1 MDQFSRPT
9 QEWFDGAFPAPT
21 AAQQGAWKAISAGEH
36 TLVIAP
42 TGSGKT
48 LSAFL
53 WAIDRLATREPA
65 DGPRKTSVLYV
76 SPLKA
81 LAVDVER
88 NLRSP
93 LVGVTQTAKR
103 LGLSPP
109 EITVGVRSGDTGAA
123 ARRSLQRTPPDI
135 LITTPESLYLMLTSA
150 ARETLSEVH
159 TVIVDEVHAI
169 AGSKRGAHLSLSLAR
184 LDRLT
189 ERPAQRIGLSA
200 TVRPPKEV
208 GRFLAGPAPITI
220 VSPPAPKTFDL
231 SVRVPVADMTEPDE
245 SGESDRPGS
254 IWPHVDAAIV
264 DLVLAHRSSIVFANS
279 RRLAERLTA
288 RLNESYAES
297 LGETVDLEHEV
308 PAEMGTPSDVT
319 HGGSALLARAH
330 HGSVSKEQRALIEDD
345 LKSGRLRCVV
355 ATSSLEL
362 GIDMGAVDL
371 VVQVEAPPSVAS
383 GLQRVGRAGHQVG
396 EISRGVIFPK
406 HRTDVIHCAV
416 ASTRMA
422 AGQIEELKIPA
433 HPLDVLAQQT
443 VAACALEPLDAD
455 AWFETVRG
463 TGSYAALPRSAYESV
478 LDLLSGRYPSDEFAE
493 LRPRVVWD
501 RDAGTVTGR
510 PGAQRLAVTSGG
522 AIPDRGLF
530 PVFMVGEKAS
540 RVGELD
546 EEMVY
551 ESRVGDV
558 FALGATSW
566 RIEEITHDRVL
577 VTPAFGLPGRLPFWH
592 GDSLGR
598 PAELGAALGEFVRTA
613 GRAVER
619 APAAQLDT
627 LIRAA
632 ADPHT
637 AFGPNHTVEQ
647 GMTAAGP
654 GQRGETGVDPGQGV
668 TTEAVSD
675 RPRGDQHGDEQ
686 DTPETASAQRPRTS
700 GNAGRNVESDQRKGS
715 IRDTEAGTAPD
726 FEEPNKYGAG
736 EHISAGSAPGRE
748 RDDAQGH
755 PPGGRRRRDEP
766 RAAEQSNGSAP
777 GASARA
783 AAAARPATRGQRRAP
798 GAKSAGSDLAEL
810 EQVVHAAGLDDFAT
824 ANLVS
829 LLADQRQATGHLPT
843 DRTLLVERFRD
854 ELGDWR
860 LILHSPY
867 GLPVHAPWALAVGSR
882 LRERF
887 GVDAAPTASDDGI
900 VVRLPDTTDD
910 PPGAELF
917 VFEPDE
923 IDELVTEQVGSSALF
938 ASRFRECAARALLLP
953 RRDPGRRA
961 PLWQQR
967 QRAAQLLDVARKFP
981 DFPILLETVR
991 ECLQDVYDLAAL
1003 RDLLSSVARRKLR
1016 LVEVETAAPSPFA
1029 NALLFDYIGQFIYE
1043 GDSPLAERR
1052 AAALSLDSSLLGEL
1066 LGRVELRELLDADVL
1081 EQTEREL
1088 QRLTPE
1094 RLARDA
1100 EGLADLLRLLGPLT
1114 AAEAARRC
1122 DGDPRPWFE
1131 ELSSARRAL
1140 EVSFAGETWWTAVED
1155 ASRLRD
1161 ALGVPLPIGTP
1172 AAFVEPVADPLGDLV
1187 GRYART
1193 HGPFGLDAVAH
1204 RFGIGT
1210 AVAATALHRLAH
1222 EKRVVEGEFTPG
1234 AAGAEWCDSQVLRRL
1249 RRRSLAAARKEVEPV
1264 ATAAFARFLPPWQH
1278 VGTGDLRGVDGVA
1291 AVVEQLAGVP
1301 IPASAWES
1309 LILPSRVRDYSPAML
1324 DELMATGE
1332 VVWSGH
1338 GPITAKDGW
1347 VALHPADQAALTLPP
1362 PDDIDFTETQ
1372 IQLLLALG
1380 ATVIPESTASQ
1391 SQATEPGRF
1400 RQAAGPA
1407 NSPDQR
1413 TDSSGENVAAQH
1425 DSVPQR
1431 DRPDIGRAD
1440 RPGGTTETPAPPTG
1454 NRRPTETGAGAT
1466 GRDRPDPGRSG
1477 KPDTT
1482 TPSGDSGDTS
1492 PAPGRHASHRR
1503 DADRRDTDA
1512 TTTSGDAAGRV
1523 HVLPGTGGA
1532 YFFRQL
1538 SDATGLLDDA
1548 AVAAAL
1554 WELVWAGHV
1563 TGDTFAPVRA
1573 LLSGTTR
1580 SSTAHRTP
1588 RRTPRGRMYLPRA
1601 NMPSRTGPP
1610 TVAGRWSLLP
1620 ERVSDN
1626 TIRAHATADLLLERY
1641 GVLTRGAVQGEGVPG
1656 GFALMYRVLTEF
1668 EDRGR
1673 CRRGYFVDSLG
1684 GAQFSTTDVVDR
1696 LRTFD
1701 TDRTERT
1708 SGGALALA
1716 ACDPANPYGATLP
1729 WPKGPEG
1736 GGHRPGRK
1744 AGALVVLADGDL
1756 ALYLER
1762 GGKTLLTFTEDP
1774 QVRAR
1779 AATALAD
1786 LVHHRR
1792 VDSLVIDRV
1801 DGDSVHGN
1809 TFATFLTEAGFAATP
1824 RGFRL
1829 RSKP

>member
-1 MDQFSRPT
+1 MDQFSRAT
-9 QEWFDGAFPAPT
+9 QEWFGGAFPAPT
-21 AAQQGAWKAISAGEH
+21 AAQLGAWKSIAAGEH

-53 WAIDRLATREPA
+53 WAIDRLATRDPSG
-65 DGPRKTSVLYV
+65 DPRRTAVLYI

-88 NLRSP
+88 NLRAP
-93 LVGVTQTAKR
+93 LVGITQTAKR
-103 LGLSPP
+103 LGLAAP
-109 EITVGVRSGDTGAA
+109 EISVGVRSGDTSAT
-123 ARRSLQRTPPDI
+123 ARRALHRNPPDI
-135 LITTPESLYLMLTSA
+135 LITTPESLYLMLTSS
-150 ARETLSEVH
+150 ARETLAAVH

-169 AGSKRGAHLSLSLAR
+169 AGAKRGAHLALSLAR
-184 LDRLT
+184 LDLLT
-189 ERPAQRIGLSA
+189 ERPVQRIGLSA
-200 TVRPPKEV
+200 TVRPPEAV
-208 GRFLAGPAPITI
+208 GRFLVGAAPITI
-220 VSPPAPKTFDL
+220 VAPPAPKTFDL
-231 SVRVPVADMTEPDE
+231 SVRVPVADMTEPGV
-245 SGESDRPGS
+245 SGDSGQPGS

-288 RLNESYAES
+288 RLNEAYAERVGEIVALDHAPPAQ
-297 LGETVDLEHEV
+297 LGAST
-308 PAEMGTPSDVT
+308 DVN
-319 HGGSALLARAH
+319 HGAAALLARAH

-371 VVQVEAPPSVAS
+371 VVQVEAPPSVAG

-416 ASTRMA
+416 ASMRMT

-433 HPLDVLAQQT
+433 HPLDILAQQT
-443 VAACALEPLDAD
+443 VAACALDPIDVD
-455 AWFETVRG
+455 AWFDTVRG

-501 RDAGTVTGR
+501 RDAGTLTGR
-510 PGAQRLAVTSGG
+510 PGSQRLAVTSGG

-577 VTPAFGLPGRLPFWH
+577 VSPAFGLPGRLPFWH
-592 GDSLGR
+592 GDALGR
-598 PAELGAALGEFVRTA
+598 PAELGAALGEFVRKA
-613 GRAVER
+613 GHAVER
-619 APAAQLDT
+619 APAARLDA
-627 LIRAA
+627 L
-632 ADPHT
+632 
-637 AFGPNHTVEQ
+637 V
-647 GMTAAGP
+647 
-654 GQRGETGVDPGQGV
+654 
-668 TTEAVSD
+668 
-675 RPRGDQHGDEQ
+675 
-686 DTPETASAQRPRTS
+686 
-700 GNAGRNVESDQRKGS
+700 
-715 IRDTEAGTAPD
+715 
-726 FEEPNKYGAG
+726 
-736 EHISAGSAPGRE
+736 
-748 RDDAQGH
+748 
-755 PPGGRRRRDEP
+755 
-766 RAAEQSNGSAP
+766 
-777 GASARA
+777 RA
-783 AAAARPATRGQRRAP
+783 AAAGTASECSGSSDGVAPAVRRTPVTQPVEFSGHSADPDEKHADCPAPPRSTGSPAAAPDRGGRRGRVTGEP
-798 GAKSAGSDLAEL
+798 GTPELAAL

-824 ANLVS
+824 ANLVA
-829 LLADQRQATGHLPT
+829 LLTEQQSATGQLPT

-860 LILHSPY
+860 LVLHSPY
-867 GLPVHAPWALAVGSR
+867 GLPVHAPWALAVGAR

-887 GVDAAPTASDDGI
+887 GVDAAPTAADDGI

-917 VFEPDE
+917 AFEPDE
-923 IDELVTEQVGSSALF
+923 IDDQVTEQVGGSALF

-967 QRAAQLLDVARKFP
+967 QRSAQLLDVARKYP
-981 DFPILLETVR
+981 EFPILLETVR
-991 ECLQDVYDLAAL
+991 ECLQDVYDLPAL
-1003 RDLLSSVARRKLR
+1003 RELLTAIAHRKLR
-1016 LVEVETAAPSPFA
+1016 LVAVQTAAPSPFA
-1029 NALLFDYIGQFIYE
+1029 SALLFDYIGQFMYE

-1052 AAALSLDSSLLGEL
+1052 AAALALDSSLLAEL
-1066 LGRVELRELLDADVL
+1066 LGRVELRELLDAAVID
-1081 EQTEREL
+1081 QTEREL

-1094 RLARDA
+1094 RQARDA

-1122 DGDPRPWFE
+1122 LDDPRPWFA
-1131 ELSSARRAL
+1131 ELSKARRAL
-1140 EVSFAGETWWTAVED
+1140 EVSFAGERWWAAVED
-1155 ASRLRD
+1155 AARLRD

-1187 GRYART
+1187 ARYART
-1193 HGPFGLDAVAH
+1193 HGPFGLAALAR
-1204 RFGIGT
+1204 RFGLGP
-1210 AVAATALHRLAH
+1210 AVAATALHRLAA

-1234 AAGAEWCDSQVLRRL
+1234 AGGAEWCDSQVLRRL

-1264 ATAAFARFLPPWQH
+1264 ATTAFARFLPVWQH
-1278 VGTGDLRGVDGVA
+1278 VGTGELRGIDGVA

-1332 VVWSGH
+1332 VIWSGH
-1338 GPITAKDGW
+1338 GAITAKDGW
-1347 VALHPADQAALTLPP
+1347 IALHLADQAGLTLAA
-1362 PDDIDFTETQ
+1362 PDEIGFTPTQ

-1380 ATVIPESTASQ
+1380 ATLIPESPAP
-1391 SQATEPGRF
+1391 PG
-1400 RQAAGPA
+1400 
-1407 NSPDQR
+1407 SPQP
-1413 TDSSGENVAAQH
+1413 NLA
-1425 DSVPQR
+1425 
-1431 DRPDIGRAD
+1431 
-1440 RPGGTTETPAPPTG
+1440 GGTTRVVPT
-1454 NRRPTETGAGAT
+1454 
-1466 GRDRPDPGRSG
+1466 S
-1477 KPDTT
+1477 
-1482 TPSGDSGDTS
+1482 
-1492 PAPGRHASHRR
+1492 
-1503 DADRRDTDA
+1503 
-1512 TTTSGDAAGRV
+1512 
-1523 HVLPGTGGA
+1523 GGA

-1538 SDATGLLDDA
+1538 SDAGGQLDDA

-1554 WELVWAGHV
+1554 WELVWAGYV
-1563 TGDTFAPVRA
+1563 AGDTFAPVRA

-1580 SSTAHRTP
+1580 STTAHRTP
-1588 RRTPRGRMYLPRA
+1588 RRTPRGRMYLPRP
-1601 NMPSRTGPP
+1601 NLPTRTGPP

-1620 ERVSDN
+1620 ERGADN
-1626 TIRAHATADLLLERY
+1626 TIRAHATAELLLERY
-1641 GVLTRGAVQGEGVPG
+1641 GILTRGSVQGEQVPG

-1696 LRTFD
+1696 LRSFD
-1701 TDRTERT
+1701 AERA
-1708 SGGALALA
+1708 GPGAGTAIALA
-1716 ACDPANPYGATLP
+1716 ACDPANPYGAALP
-1729 WPKGPEG
+1729 WPKSGTEG
-1736 GGHRPGRK
+1736 AGHRPGRK
-1744 AGALVVLADGDL
+1744 AGALVVLVDGEL
-1756 ALYLER
+1756 ALYSER

-1774 QVRAR
+1774 QVRTR
-1779 AATALAD
+1779 AAATLAA
-1786 LVHHRR
+1786 LVHDRH
-1792 VDSLVIDRV
+1792 VDSLVIDRI
-1801 DGDSVHGN
+1801 DGESVHGN
-1809 TFATFLTEAGFAATP
+1809 TFATFLADAGFAATP

-1829 RSKP
+1829 RGKP